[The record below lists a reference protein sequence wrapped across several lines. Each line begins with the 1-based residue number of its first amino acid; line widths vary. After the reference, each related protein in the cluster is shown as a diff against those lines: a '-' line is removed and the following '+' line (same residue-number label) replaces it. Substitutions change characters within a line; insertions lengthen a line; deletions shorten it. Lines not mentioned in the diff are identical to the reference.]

1 MFALV
6 HNRYL
11 HDFQVY
17 LVVGLIIRGLI
28 VFKPK
33 LMLAFC
39 LQPVEIARLLRSQIF
54 AAKYITFHLY
64 LIKLENIRPKM
75 KKKNIKCTWLL
86 TY

>member
-1 MFALV
+1 MMELVHYTSNTNPNKLVFALV

-33 LMLAFC
+33 IMLAFC
-39 LQPVEIARLLRSQIF
+39 LQPVEIARLLRSQI
-54 AAKYITFHLY
+54 
-64 LIKLENIRPKM
+64 
-75 KKKNIKCTWLL
+75 
-86 TY
+86 

>member
-1 MFALV
+1 MMELVHYTSNTNPNKLVFALV

-39 LQPVEIARLLRSQIF
+39 LQPVEIARLLTSQI
-54 AAKYITFHLY
+54 
-64 LIKLENIRPKM
+64 
-75 KKKNIKCTWLL
+75 
-86 TY
+86 

>member
-1 MFALV
+1 MMEHVVHYTSNTNPNKLVFALV

-17 LVVGLIIRGLI
+17 LVVGLIIHVRGLI

-39 LQPVEIARLLRSQIF
+39 LQPVEIARLLRSQI
-54 AAKYITFHLY
+54 
-64 LIKLENIRPKM
+64 
-75 KKKNIKCTWLL
+75 
-86 TY
+86 